1 MQMSILYTWCTL
13 SLQAHP
19 TSFAISED
27 SLTYAPQV
35 IFKLGFPRLFFFI
48 ITHFS
53 LLSRPPF
60 HAP

>member
-1 MQMSILYTWCTL
+1 MQMSTL
-13 SLQAHP
+13 FLVHVVLADHP

-48 ITHFS
+48 ITYFS
-53 LLSRPPF
+53 LLLPSPPF